1 MPSVESTVE
10 NQDKLLVV
18 RFYNEAIINEPE
30 TREQGRPIY
39 DDKEMCEIRSAGNRQ
54 TVWVF
59 FAHEI
64 WKTQPDPVTGIP
76 QPITYAMRFVEQY
89 RKFKANEAQTM
100 SGTPTSEAP
109 FLTQAKRLELKA
121 LNIHTLEQLASL
133 DGQPL
138 KQLGMN
144 GRELKNQAISY
155 LEKAAGTADVTKL
168 AADVAGLRDT
178 LSEKDREIAEL
189 REALQ
194 AKAQP
199 RKAEA
204 ESPFGDWDDADLKNW
219 LAEQTG
225 SKPRGNPSHA
235 TLVQMADEVN
245 AEMAAKAKVAA

>member
-1 MPSVESTVE
+1 MPSIESTVE

-18 RFYNEAIINEPE
+18 RFYIEAVINEGE
-30 TREQGRPIY
+30 TKKQGRPIY
-39 DDKEMCEIRSAGNRQ
+39 DDREFCEIRSAGNRQ

-59 FAHEI
+59 PAHEV
-64 WKTQPDPVTGIP
+64 WKVQPNDLTGIP
-76 QPITYAMRFVEQY
+76 DQITYAMRFNEQY
-89 RKFKANEAQTM
+89 KKFKAGLAQTM
-100 SGTPTSEAP
+100 SGTPLEEAP

-121 LNIHTLEQLASL
+121 LNVHTLEQLAAI

-138 KQLGMN
+138 KQLGMG
-144 GRELKNQAISY
+144 GREWKNQAIAY
-155 LEKAAGTADVTKL
+155 LENAAGTADVTKL

-199 RKAEA
+199 RKADA
-204 ESPFGDWDDADLKNW
+204 ASPFGDWDDADLKNW

-225 SKPRGNPSHA
+225 SKPKGNPSHA

-245 AEMAAKAKVAA
+245 AELAAKAKAA